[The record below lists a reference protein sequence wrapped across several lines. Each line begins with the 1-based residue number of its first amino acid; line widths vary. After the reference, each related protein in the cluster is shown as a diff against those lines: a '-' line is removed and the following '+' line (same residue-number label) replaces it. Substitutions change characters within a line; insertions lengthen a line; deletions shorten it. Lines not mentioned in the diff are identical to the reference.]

1 MSKGDTTIRI
11 DMEVA
16 GASSAKMT
24 AKDVYQS
31 IESASK
37 KATNSE
43 QAEMKKREKAAK
55 DFAKFKEKTLK
66 QNQAQEYRDWQRNE
80 QKKIDSVASLQAQR
94 SRETIARFRAE
105 EQEKKRIARETAA
118 EAKRIA
124 REQERDNKRRI
135 RQEERDAKMLAKQ
148 RGMMGS
154 LGGRAMWAGA
164 MGIAGYA
171 GVAGVSGLLQ
181 QGGQTLTDFADKRT
195 ELERT
200 ITPLSSIGENINNL
214 AAVRKEVI
222 AIAASTG
229 LGTDGVAE
237 FLNSL
242 ESSTGNLDPQT
253 VRDLKSEIVELT
265 KVKGGNIGEMGEM
278 MVSAW
283 QIAGKEL
290 ENVNQLQ
297 NKIAFTEE
305 IGKAKIGELARY
317 MPTILN
323 IGDLLDVSMDET
335 LGTIAGGSLKTGD
348 IQKLMT
354 GMRNFLLIMETAPSK
369 GVKLTGTY
377 VEKLEQMK
385 GLFETNRS
393 GMIDLFDREVV
404 DSAYQ
409 IVSQVDLVKEKIL
422 ELQNMPSTGDIVGD
436 KLAMRLEDS
445 ISQAATLNTL
455 YKTLIEQSANLTTD
469 GDMTNWMYRTNQ
481 RMQQADL
488 GGRAMSGGSS
498 LGGKLGMAASIFGL
512 DKFNERGIKSAIDY
526 TMPGPERDLLL
537 RQQFELKKKTDLDAL
552 NGTNEMAAS
561 KWGGLFGVDWDSQR
575 IKEIKN
581 REFNVE
587 DARKSNP
594 YQEQRIAMA
603 SQEAQDL
610 VDALNKNTQATI
622 ENNRATT
629 TSLKPGGSKANAE
642 ETL

>member
-16 GASSAKMT
+16 GASSVKMT
-24 AKDVYQS
+24 AADVFKS
-31 IESASK
+31 LESGSK
-37 KATNSE
+37 KATSTE
-43 QAEMKKREKAAK
+43 AAEAKKRLADAKAAK
-55 DFAKFKEKTLK
+55 KEEVRLARRAEDDK
-66 QNQAQEYRDWQRNE
+66 RW
-80 QKKIDSVASLQAQR
+80 AQR
-94 SRETIARFRAE
+94 EAAREEKWLNHEALREKKRLEIRAE
-105 EQEKKRIARETAA
+105 EDKRRAIRETAA
-118 EAKRIA
+118 ETKRLA
-124 REQERDNKRRI
+124 RQQERDNKQIMR
-135 RQEERDAKMLAKQ
+135 EEARDAKMLAKQ

-214 AAVRKEVI
+214 AAVRKEVV

-237 FLNSL
+237 FLNNL

-323 IGDLLDVSMDET
+323 MGDLLDISMDET

-348 IQKLMT
+348 VQKLMT
-354 GMRNFLLIMETAPSK
+354 GLRNFLLIMEQAPSK

-436 KLAMRLEDS
+436 KLKTRLEDS

-455 YKTLIEQSANLTTD
+455 YKTLIDQSANLTAD

-537 RQQFELKKKTDLDAL
+537 KQQFELKKKTDLDAL

-561 KWGGLFGVDWDSQR
+561 KWGGLFGADWDSQR
-575 IKEIKN
+575 IKDIKN

-610 VDALNKNTQATI
+610 VDALNKNTDAIKGAGKPAVSGTKVSS
-622 ENNRATT
+622 NNTNN
-629 TSLKPGGSKANAE
+629 G